1 MGLLRGEVRCRKE
14 RKYNMSDK
22 IKRNCSSCK
31 FSWLNRCKTLKKE
44 LNRNG
49 FSENN
54 DMRKNWEVEY
64 KVKHSFICDKYK
76 SMYIEYPI
84 KVSKINVNADKD
96 EYKDSRTGK
105 FAKIRPCGEEYG
117 GKTYLGLYL
126 GEMPVGHRISHNLD
140 TNELNV
146 SFSTNPGIFVF
157 DLNKVV
163 YGMESWWGIIDNEE
177 DLKEISNSDID
188 NVWYV
193 KVLKELKWI

>member
-14 RKYNMSDK
+14 REYNMDDK
-22 IKRNCSSCK
+22 MKRNCSSCK

-54 DMRKNWEVEY
+54 DLRKNWEAEY
-64 KVKHSFICDKYK
+64 RVKHSFICDKYK

-105 FAKIRPCGEEYG
+105 VAKIRPCGEEYG

-126 GEMPVGHRISHNLD
+126 GEMPD
-140 TNELNV
+140 
-146 SFSTNPGIFVF
+146 
-157 DLNKVV
+157 
-163 YGMESWWGIIDNEE
+163 
-177 DLKEISNSDID
+177 SDID

-193 KVLKELKWI
+193 KVLKQLKWI